1 MTSAKDSPDNID
13 EAQAVIVLGFDE
25 KSKPRAA
32 RFAAAQAALAKK
44 AANLMGLTVCA
55 ITPALADLSKKLP
68 AGRVYANGKGFV
80 PNIRKNLFDKIV
92 EAGGITLPPLAPPHS
107 MPAVSLPSGWH
118 DIDVG
123 KLVLARDKPEDGWWE
138 AIVMEKSD
146 DTLTLRWQVTPK
158 DPSFNRKVTEVA
170 LLNAG
175 LLTP

>member
-1 MTSAKDSPDNID
+1 MTPAKESPETTE
-13 EAQAVIVLGFDE
+13 EAQPVIVLGFDE

-32 RFAAAQAALAKK
+32 RFAAAQAALATK
-44 AANLMGLTVCA
+44 AANFMGLAVCP
-55 ITPALADLSKKLP
+55 ITPSLADLSMP

-92 EAGGITLPPLAPPHS
+92 EAGAIKLPTLAPPHS
-107 MPAVSLPSGWH
+107 LPAVSLPSGWD

-138 AIVMEKSD
+138 AVVTEKSD
-146 DTLTLRWQVTPK
+146 DTLTLRWQVSPK
-158 DPSFNRKVTEVA
+158 DPSFKRKVTEVA